1 MDAKDIRN
9 LSEAYNSV
17 YQPQYISEEVEI
29 ATEYFYEMGLN
40 EYGID
45 ILIEELGEDE
55 FVDWVDEIV
64 EESYLEEASQTR
76 LQKMADKK
84 NKILV
89 GPKGSRPQSTTK
101 AAIKK
106 YGGTV
111 RGGISGGVSGVVRK
125 KAATTAIKSQPTT
138 SSTPTQT
145 RMGIAGRLGAA
156 LGGAV
161 KKAKQ
166 DIELT
171 KKTAQTVGKAVKT
184 GIDALN
190 TASDSKLSTKTREF
204 IGNKFS
210 DLEKAAPKIGGTVGK
225 LASRIGPVRDTYKAG
240 QRLGRALRGEEC
252 DYILSY
258 LLDEGYAETVEA
270 AEVILM
276 NMGDE
281 WIADVLDEG
290 FKPTN
295 YNSGTGRKYNQIK
308 KQINKLE
315 KSGKGGD
322 AQAVDFVNRMQ
333 DDPEGRQDSV
343 ETSRRNKSA
352 LERRARE
359 DAQRDSRRG

>member
-9 LSEAYNSV
+9 LSEAYISV

-111 RGGISGGVSGVVRK
+111 RGGISGGVSGVIK
-125 KAATTAIKSQPTT
+125 KREGAVASAQAKQPAS

-190 TASDSKLSTKTREF
+190 TASDSRLARQARVATHKGVKRHTQVLT
-204 IGNKFS
+204 
-210 DLEKAAPKIGGTVGK
+210 AAGG
-225 LASRIGPVRDTYKAG
+225 A
-240 QRLGRALRGEEC
+240 LGRTLGASTARRRALSKEEY
-252 DYILSY
+252 DYILSH
-258 LLDEGYAETVEA
+258 LLDEGYAETVEG

-276 NMGDE
+276 NMSEE
-281 WIADVLDEG
+281 WCGEVLDEG
-290 FKPTN
+290 FKRMNRGKIERQAKRLGGDRGDVLRIVADKLDTPIE
-295 YNSGTGRKYNQIK
+295 RKYSTSQARKNRS
-308 KQINKLE
+308 
-315 KSGKGGD
+315 KSGEYRQNQHKQAAAD
-322 AQAVDFVNRMQ
+322 ARADFEKYGM
-333 DDPEGRQDSV
+333 
-343 ETSRRNKSA
+343 
-352 LERRARE
+352 
-359 DAQRDSRRG
+359 

>member
-17 YQPQYISEEVEI
+17 YQPQYISEEIEI

-64 EESYLEEASQTR
+64 KEYELNEAKFDR
-76 LQKMADKK
+76 LPPVSKSGK
-84 NKILV
+84 NISSL
-89 GPKGSRPQSTTK
+89 KGGAKTS
-101 AAIKK
+101 
-106 YGGTV
+106 
-111 RGGISGGVSGVVRK
+111 
-125 KAATTAIKSQPTT
+125 AIKSKRQIRTTLRQKVEDESKSKPGFKAFSQKHAAASSAVAKQPKTT
-138 SSTPTQT
+138 STPTQT

-190 TASDSKLSTKTREF
+190 TASDSRLARQARVATHKGVKRHTQALT
-204 IGNKFS
+204 
-210 DLEKAAPKIGGTVGK
+210 AAGG
-225 LASRIGPVRDTYKAG
+225 A
-240 QRLGRALRGEEC
+240 LGRTLGASTARRRALSKEEY
-252 DYILSY
+252 DILISH

-270 AEVILM
+270 AEIILE
-276 NMGDE
+276 NMGEE
-281 WIADVLDEG
+281 W
-290 FKPTN
+290 
-295 YNSGTGRKYNQIK
+295 
-308 KQINKLE
+308 
-315 KSGKGGD
+315 
-322 AQAVDFVNRMQ
+322 
-333 DDPEGRQDSV
+333 
-343 ETSRRNKSA
+343 
-352 LERRARE
+352 
-359 DAQRDSRRG
+359 RDSIIG